1 MQTQG
6 PARGATVRAG
16 QRQRRRRRG
25 APRRARALRRTG
37 CSSRVAAPRATF
49 SAKRRHTHAWH
60 QQARGLT
67 GGTGR
72 QIGMNPPGSAPSVP
86 TRALFSAAVARAAAA
101 AAPPPAPA
109 GRSVGRRGAAPGP
122 QPRTWPR
129 NMSVLRHSHQGQK
142 EPRAEGARAT
152 GAPHL
157 APPASHTPVAESQ
170 RVWGRCPAAGCRGA
184 APPGRRHAQS
194 RMLAC

>member
-1 MQTQG
+1 MQA

-25 APRRARALRRTG
+25 APRRARAQRRTG
-37 CSSRVAAPRATF
+37 CSSQVAAPRATL
-49 SAKRRHTHAWH
+49 SAKRRHPHAWH
-60 QQARGLT
+60 QQGRGRT
-67 GGTGR
+67 GGAGR
-72 QIGMNPPGSAPSVP
+72 LIGMNPPGSAPSVP
-86 TRALFSAAVARAAAA
+86 ARALFSAAVTRAAAA

-109 GRSVGRRGAAPGP
+109 RRSVGRSRGGARPAAVHQASQHVGAQELAPGA
-122 QPRTWPR
+122 R
-129 NMSVLRHSHQGQK
+129 
-142 EPRAEGARAT
+142 GARAK

-157 APPASHTPVAESQ
+157 APPASQTPVAESQ